1 MTWRQIYK
9 ANVLREKYGAVGKV
23 AARYVLAGFNVR
35 VEDNLIYVKGND
47 MNAVLGVV
55 SNENRLNSTINELS
69 RIKERLGTKTVL
81 VLYGNRKWSDDL
93 IKKIKDKGLDVKFI
107 RE

>member
-1 MTWRQIYK
+1 MSWRRIYR

-23 AARYVLAGFNVR
+23 AARYVLAGFSVR
-35 VEDNLIYVKGND
+35 VEDNLIYVKGNG

-55 SNENRLNSTINELS
+55 SNEKGLNSMINELS
-69 RIKERLGTKTVL
+69 RIKERLGTKAIL

-93 IKKIKDKGLDVKFI
+93 IKKIKDKGLDVRFI

>member
-9 ANVLREKYGAVGKV
+9 ANVLKEKYGAVGKV

-35 VEDNLIYVKGND
+35 VESNLVYIKGSGT
-47 MNAVLGVV
+47 NAVLGVV
-55 SNENRLNSTINELS
+55 SNEGEFNTVMNELD
-69 RIKERLGTKTVL
+69 RIKDKLKVKTIL
-81 VLYGNRKWSDDL
+81 VLYGNKRWREDL
-93 IKKIKDKGLDVKFI
+93 VGKARDKGLDVKFI